1 MEEKR
6 IGYFFDGP
14 LIPSTEGAS
23 YRVLN
28 ICKYLSHSFPVFIIK
43 CWREVDDYKKFKKLT
58 SKFRNLKVL
67 LINPEIYYKQPKRLL
82 NIIRKEKI
90 NVLIS
95 KDPEI
100 ILSSFL
106 FFRERIQDLK
116 IVFDAHYTEDELLQ
130 QMGFSKREVEMK
142 KIQELAAHYYSDVH
156 FSVSKKDLQHFLEIG
171 CKKNKIKIVEN
182 GVDCCEI
189 NFYGPNFEA
198 KTVLFLGNMHY
209 FPNLDAAKLIIRK
222 IAPLVKGP
230 VKFLFIGAFPRELLR
245 YKSDNIIFTGPVEDL
260 NPFLKNVTLA
270 ISPIRYLTG
279 ASTKILC
286 YLAAGLPVIA
296 TEKAVRGL
304 EGVEGV
310 LVENRIEKYPDTIL
324 TLLSDEAQLKKMSR
338 EGRKTV
344 EKYDWRL
351 ITRKVK
357 KYIEEV

>member
-28 ICKYLSHSFPVFIIK
+28 MSKYLSRFFSISIIK
-43 CWREVDDYKKFKKLT
+43 CWREVDDFEKFKKFTSKFKKL
-58 SKFRNLKVL
+58 KIL
-67 LINPEIYYKQPKRLL
+67 LINPKIYYKQPKQLL
-82 NIIRKEKI
+82 NLIRKERI

-106 FFRERIQDLK
+106 FFRERVQDLK
-116 IVFDAHYTEDELLQ
+116 LVFDAHYTEDELLQ
-130 QMGFSKREVEMK
+130 QVGFSKIEIEMK

-156 FSVSKKDLQHFLEIG
+156 FSVSKEDLQHFLEIG
-171 CKKNKIKIVEN
+171 CSKDKIKKVEN
-182 GVDCCEI
+182 GVDCSDI
-189 NFYGPNFEA
+189 NFCGPNFEA
-198 KTVLFLGNMHY
+198 RTVLFLGNMHY
-209 FPNLDAAKLIIRK
+209 FPNLDAVKLIIHK
-222 IAPLVKGP
+222 IARLVNQN
-230 VKFLFIGAFPRELLR
+230 VKFLFIGAFPRELLK
-245 YKSDNIIFTGPVEDL
+245 YESDNIIFTGPVENL
-260 NPFLKNVTLA
+260 NSFLKNATLA

-304 EGVEGV
+304 EGVKGI
-310 LVENRIEKYPDTIL
+310 LVENRIEKYPDRIL
-324 TLLSDEAQLKKMSR
+324 ALLEDEVRLKKMSR
-338 EGRKTV
+338 KGRKSV

-351 ITRKVK
+351 ITKKVK
-357 KYIEEV
+357 KYIEEI